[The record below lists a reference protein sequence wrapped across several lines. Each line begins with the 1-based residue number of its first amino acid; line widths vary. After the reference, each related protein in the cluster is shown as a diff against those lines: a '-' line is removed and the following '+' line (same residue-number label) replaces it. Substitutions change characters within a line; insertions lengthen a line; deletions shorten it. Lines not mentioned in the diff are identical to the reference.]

1 MYNVNNLILPLEL
14 DMKNKKLSKANSK
27 QIKILFII
35 IFSKKNRDKI
45 TFTEVYFLKRYA
57 LEKPLKK
64 KIPKKLS
71 LTLQHEKFDLFSVL
85 CKILATTKSI

>member
-1 MYNVNNLILPLEL
+1 MIQ
-14 DMKNKKLSKANSK
+14 KIKKLSKANSK
-27 QIKILFII
+27 QIKILLLLF
-35 IFSKKNRDKI
+35 FLKNRDKI